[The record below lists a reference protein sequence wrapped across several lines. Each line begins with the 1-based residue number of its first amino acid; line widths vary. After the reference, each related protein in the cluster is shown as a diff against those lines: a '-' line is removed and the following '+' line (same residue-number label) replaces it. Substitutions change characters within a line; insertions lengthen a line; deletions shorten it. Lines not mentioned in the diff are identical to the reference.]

1 MYISSCP
8 SLRDLDSTFTH
19 MRTQEVMHTPSC
31 LCFTEYPHRFIHECT
46 SVYSCAD
53 KMHVYVQHFFFK
65 TRTYTRQHTYPCTCV
80 VRVCLHLR
88 LHTFACM
95 QASPSM
101 YVPTN
106 MPFTAAPTSTQ
117 SRTCTHT
124 HAYTR
129 FDHRSAFTT
138 TSIDICAHTSW
149 RMVIRPMCAHMSLG
163 GMSVHVHTCA
173 TRAGLHASV
182 HTSQHISAH
191 ARPSS
196 ASPMALRPYMPS
208 GTHHLMNTAV
218 CYMHACG
225 CIYVYARARVLYL
238 TMHTRLLYTHDN
250 NHS

>member
-1 MYISSCP
+1 MCCSRMPTSA
-8 SLRDLDSTFTH
+8 STH
-19 MRTQEVMHTPSC
+19 IP
-31 LCFTEYPHRFIHECT
+31 
-46 SVYSCAD
+46 
-53 KMHVYVQHFFFK
+53 
-65 TRTYTRQHTYPCTCV
+65 
-80 VRVCLHLR
+80 
-88 LHTFACM
+88 CM

-101 YVPTN
+101 YAPTN

-129 FDHRSAFTT
+129 FDHTSAFTT
-138 TSIDICAHTSW
+138 TSTSW

-163 GMSVHVHTCA
+163 GMSVHVYTCA

-208 GTHHLMNTAV
+208 STHHLMNTAV